1 MPAKIFLSCGQD
13 SPEEK
18 KVGEDLKN
26 CLTLQGFEVFLAF
39 KTQRMEDVDDII
51 IKNLES
57 SDYFIFI
64 DFRREKI
71 KGFMRKQ
78 YRGSLFT
85 NQELALAH
93 YLKFEKAMFLQ
104 QTGIRLEGMTKY
116 FLSNPEKFDS
126 FQEVIDKVKLLI
138 EQRRWMP
145 TYSRQL
151 SVKNL
156 RMEKRP
162 IGYRDH
168 AGEYAQYV
176 WFAHIENRRSRT
188 RAENTRSRLVNVTDP
203 MGKPGCPDR
212 GLLKWAGQFG
222 YERLI
227 MPNEDEPFDA
237 FAIDFKN
244 HLEVYLHSAAD
255 VPREPIIKGTPGVY
269 KLKYQVIAFN
279 FPTMEFEVELKLTGN
294 IETTKAELIR
304 AQ

>member
-1 MPAKIFLSCGQD
+1 M
-13 SPEEK
+13 
-18 KVGEDLKN
+18 
-26 CLTLQGFEVFLAF
+26 
-39 KTQRMEDVDDII
+39 
-51 IKNLES
+51 
-57 SDYFIFI
+57 
-64 DFRREKI
+64 RRE
-71 KGFMRKQ
+71 

-93 YLKFEKAMFLQ
+93 YLKFEEAIFLQ

-116 FLSNPEKFDS
+116 FLSNPETFDS
-126 FQEVIDKVKLLI
+126 FQEVIDKVKALVK
-138 EQRRWMP
+138 QRRWVP

-188 RAENTRSRLVNVTDP
+188 RAENTRARLANVTDP
-203 MGKPGCPDR
+203 KGKCSCPDR

-227 MPNEDEPFDA
+227 MPGEDEPFDA

-244 HLEVYLHSAAD
+244 HLEIYLHSAAD
-255 VPREPIIKGTPGVY
+255 VPREPIIKGVPGVY
-269 KLKYQVIAFN
+269 KLKYQIIAFN
-279 FPTMEFEVELKLTGN
+279 FPTMEFEIKLELTGN
-294 IETTKAELIR
+294 IETTKAELISD
-304 AQ
+304 Q

>member
-1 MPAKIFLSCGQD
+1 
-13 SPEEK
+13 
-18 KVGEDLKN
+18 
-26 CLTLQGFEVFLAF
+26 
-39 KTQRMEDVDDII
+39 
-51 IKNLES
+51 
-57 SDYFIFI
+57 
-64 DFRREKI
+64 
-71 KGFMRKQ
+71 MRKQ

-188 RAENTRSRLVNVTDP
+188 RAENTRARLVDIRDP
-203 MGKPGCPDR
+203 AGNHSCPDR
-212 GLLKWAGQFG
+212 GLLKWTGQFG

-237 FAIDFKN
+237 FAIDVKN
-244 HLEVYLHSAAD
+244 YLDVYLHSAAD
-255 VPREPIIKGTPGVY
+255 VPRRPIIKGSPGVY
-269 KLKYQVIAFN
+269 LMKYQVIAFN
-279 FPTMEFEVELKLTGN
+279 FPTLEFTVELKLTGK
-294 IETTKAELIR
+294 IGTTEGKLVPI
-304 AQ
+304 